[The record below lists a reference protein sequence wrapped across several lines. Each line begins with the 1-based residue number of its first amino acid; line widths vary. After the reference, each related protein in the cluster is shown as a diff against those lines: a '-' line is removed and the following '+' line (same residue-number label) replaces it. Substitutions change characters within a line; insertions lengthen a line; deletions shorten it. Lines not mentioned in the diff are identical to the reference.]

1 MQYLYAFEK
10 EKSELFQMYHFFVKS
25 FMNLSFTQ
33 LRPSAGAGCS
43 IGH

>member
-25 FMNLSFTQ
+25 FTQ
-33 LRPSAGAGCS
+33 LRPGAGAGSS